1 MFNLLLTSG
10 CSHTFGSGMI
20 KCHEFH
26 AHRWDS
32 GTDIFLNSVIQHPK
46 LKKFFKNLKTPDD
59 IKKRIEEISW
69 TSVVA
74 SELNIPNF
82 YNLGIGGSG
91 VDVQIRNSF
100 SFIEENKSKLDL
112 QNGLFIYK
120 VPALSRVEMIR
131 NYNDN
136 EMSNDSEKTFG
147 FTSYNFSNPSELE
160 NDNGLEVFIDHFDFN
175 FYVSKHLF
183 NVLLFKKY
191 IESTGMTFLAISD
204 GMGDLEKEFFYTIKD
219 VDVYNKRI
227 NHFSDDQHHVSPFPY
242 LKDMIDD
249 IGFINFD
256 MNEPYGNPTSLIED
270 GYNHDHHWSPKGHE
284 IFGKNLAHYL
294 KKKYNI

>member
-20 KCHEFH
+20 NCHEFYSN
-26 AHRWDS
+26 REYV
-32 GTDIFLNSVIQHPK
+32 GTDIFLDNVIAHPK
-46 LKKFFKNLKTPDD
+46 LKKFFKNLTTPDT
-59 IKKRIEEISW
+59 IKKRIEELSW

-112 QNGLFIYK
+112 ENALFIYK
-120 VPALSRVEMIR
+120 VPTLSRVEMIR
-131 NYNDN
+131 NYTDN
-136 EMSNDSEKTFG
+136 QTDMHTEDTFN
-147 FTSYNFSNPSELE
+147 FTSYNFSTPSDLE
-160 NDNGLEVFIDHFDFN
+160 NDNGLEVFINHFDFN
-175 FYVSKHLF
+175 FYISKHLF

-191 IESTGMTFLAISD
+191 IESTGMTFLAIPD
-204 GMGDLEKEFFYTIKD
+204 GFRTEEEYFYTIKD
-219 VDVYNKRI
+219 VDSYNKKI
-227 NHFSDDQHHVSPFPY
+227 NNFSDDMHHIAPFPS
-242 LKDMIDD
+242 LETMIDD
-249 IGFINFD
+249 IGFLKMDPSN
-256 MNEPYGNPTSLIED
+256 PYGTPKTLIEN
-270 GYNHDHHWSPKGHE
+270 GYNDDYHYSPEGHK